1 MKSKKTLLLTTFV
14 IFSILLSACSST
26 IYASTSWHGLT
37 TNQANDTA
45 FLAAGTQVYSI
56 NLTTGQQ
63 NWKYPA
69 KPNAKGFY
77 ANPVLSEDGKS
88 LFVPS
93 YDHKLYSVNPVTGAD
108 NWSPESAPDLKN
120 RLIAS
125 PLIVGNVIYQP
136 SSDGNLYAVD
146 VNTGT
151 ILWPVDIG
159 GPLWSAPA
167 TAPTCNCIY
176 VASMNHRVY
185 SIDLTSRQVTHQSED
200 LGGSIVGT
208 PTVGPD
214 GTLYVGTFSNKLY
227 ALNPDLSIKGQPFS
241 TQNWVWA
248 GPALENNVLYIG
260 DLSGYL
266 YAVNAADLTQVWRL
280 QPKNSIV
287 STPLVSGDNI
297 YLTTEGDTLFVINT
311 AGQVISS
318 TVAGGVIY
326 SAPLIA
332 GDNLLVAPTGL
343 GTTLLVAYN
352 LQNPSAAPK
361 WSFVPAK

>member
-1 MKSKKTLLLTTFV
+1 MKSKKTLLLTTLV
-14 IFSILLSACSST
+14 LFSLLLSACSSA

-69 KPNAKGFY
+69 KPNAKGYY
-77 ANPVLSEDGKS
+77 ASPVLSDDGS
-88 LFVPS
+88 QLIIPS
-93 YDHKLYSVNPVTGAD
+93 YDHNLYSIDPVTM
-108 NWSPESAPDLKN
+108 NPKWSTPPNLKN

-125 PLIVGNVIYQP
+125 PLIIDNVIYQP
-136 SSDGNLYAVD
+136 SSDENLYAVD
-146 VNTGT
+146 LNTGS
-151 ILWPVDIG
+151 ILWSAKTG
-159 GPLWSAPA
+159 GPLWSAPV
-167 TAPTCNCIY
+167 TTPSCNCIY
-176 VASMNHRVY
+176 VASMDHKVY
-185 SIDLTSRQVTHQSED
+185 SIDLTSHQVTHQSED

-208 PTVGPD
+208 PTIGPD
-214 GTLYVGTFSNKLY
+214 GTIYVGTFSNKLY

-248 GPALENNVLYIG
+248 GPALENNVLYFG

-266 YAVNAADLTQVWRL
+266 YAVNASDLTQVWRL

-287 STPLVSGDNI
+287 ATPLVSGDNI
-297 YLTTEGDTLFVINT
+297 YLTTEGDTMFVINT
-311 AGQVISS
+311 AGEIRSS
-318 TVAGGVIY
+318 TVVGGVIY
-326 SAPLIA
+326 SAPVIA

-343 GTTLLVAYN
+343 DTTLLVAYN

-361 WSFVPAK
+361 WSFIPPK